1 MVLGTAACSACSDN
15 KNNEDVITMVLE
27 SYYSDNNASLTI
39 YTFNEGDEI
48 SIDYGNGYTPI
59 VISTKLEED
68 HNGISIRDGIKYGYI
83 LKYTFPDKGE
93 HTITI
98 KGNISG
104 LDCSYNPLTSLD
116 ISKCTAL
123 AYLSCWNNQLTS
135 LDINKNTALIELDC
149 EGNRLTSLD
158 VSKNT
163 KLTAL
168 RCAYNQLTSLDVTKN
183 TELTSLSCSH
193 NQLTSLDVSKN
204 TALICLTCFDNQLT
218 SLDISKNTALTRLG
232 CGDNELTSL
241 DVTQNTALTE
251 LYCYGNQ
258 LTSLD
263 VTKNTALTELNC
275 SENPFTAE
283 EMNKI
288 YETLPNVGY
297 DENGKPQGI
306 LNCDP
311 LGNWSIAEK
320 KGWEVSFYNEFNRL
334 FTSFHL

>member
-1 MVLGTAACSACSDN
+1 MKHLLYLLLAILGTAAFTACSDN
-15 KNNEDVITMVLE
+15 KNNEGVITMVVE
-27 SYYSDNNASLTI
+27 SYYNGNYDSLTI

-48 SIDYGNGYTPI
+48 SIDYGNGYAPI

-83 LKYTFPDKGE
+83 LKYTFPNKGE

-104 LDCSYNPLTSLD
+104 LDCSTNPSTSLD

-135 LDINKNTALIELDC
+135 LDI
-149 EGNRLTSLD
+149 
-158 VSKNT
+158 
-163 KLTAL
+163 
-168 RCAYNQLTSLDVTKN
+168 
-183 TELTSLSCSH
+183 
-193 NQLTSLDVSKN
+193 
-204 TALICLTCFDNQLT
+204 
-218 SLDISKNTALTRLG
+218 SKNTALTR
-232 CGDNELTSL
+232 
-241 DVTQNTALTE
+241 
-251 LYCYGNQ
+251 
-258 LTSLD
+258 
-263 VTKNTALTELNC
+263 LNC

>member
-1 MVLGTAACSACSDN
+1 MKHLVYLMLIVLGTAAFTACSDN
-15 KNNEDVITMVLE
+15 KNNEGVITMVLE
-27 SYYSDNNASLTI
+27 SYYNGNYDSLTI

-48 SIDYGNGYTPI
+48 SIDYGNGYAPI

-83 LKYTFPDKGE
+83 LKYTFPDEGE

-104 LDCSYNPLTSLD
+104 LDCSTNPLTSLD

-123 AYLSCWNNQLTS
+123 AYLNCWDNQLTS
-135 LDINKNTALIELDC
+135 LDISKNTALIELDC
-149 EGNRLTSLD
+149 YG
-158 VSKNT
+158 
-163 KLTAL
+163 
-168 RCAYNQLTSLDVTKN
+168 
-183 TELTSLSCSH
+183 
-193 NQLTSLDVSKN
+193 
-204 TALICLTCFDNQLT
+204 NQLT

-232 CGDNELTSL
+232 CGDNELISL
-241 DVTQNTALTE
+241 DITKNTALDF
-251 LYCYGNQ
+251 LACFGNP

-263 VTKNTALTELNC
+263 ISKNTALTELNC

>member
-1 MVLGTAACSACSDN
+1 MKHLLYLLLAILSIAACSDN
-15 KNNEDVITMVLE
+15 KNNEGVITMVVE
-27 SYYSDNNASLTI
+27 SYYSGNYDSLTI

-48 SIDYGNGYTPI
+48 SIDYGNGYAPI
-59 VISTKLEED
+59 AISTKLEED
-68 HNGISIRDGIKYGYI
+68 HNGLHISDEIKYGYVS
-83 LKYTFPDKGE
+83 KYTFPDKGKY
-93 HTITI
+93 TITI

-104 LDCSYNPLTSLD
+104 LDCSYNPLASLD

-123 AYLSCWNNQLTS
+123 AYLNCWYNQLTS
-135 LDINKNTALIELDC
+135 LDISKNTALIELDC
-149 EGNRLTSLD
+149 SENQLTSLD

-163 KLTAL
+163 AL
-168 RCAYNQLTSLDVTKN
+168 DYLACGG
-183 TELTSLSCSH
+183 

-241 DVTQNTALTE
+241 DITKNTALDF
-251 LYCYGNQ
+251 LACFGNP

-263 VTKNTALTELNC
+263 ISKNTALTELKC

>member
-1 MVLGTAACSACSDN
+1 MKHLLYLLLAILSIAACSDN
-15 KNNEDVITMVLE
+15 KNNEGVITMVVE
-27 SYYSDNNASLTI
+27 SYYSGNYDSLTI

-48 SIDYGNGYTPI
+48 SIDYGNGYAPI

-83 LKYTFPDKGE
+83 LKYTFPNKGE

-104 LDCSYNPLTSLD
+104 LDCSTNPSTSLD

-123 AYLSCWNNQLTS
+123 AYLNCWYNQLTS
-135 LDINKNTALIELDC
+135 LDISKNTALDYLAC
-149 EGNRLTSLD
+149 GGNQLTSLD

-163 KLTAL
+163 K
-168 RCAYNQLTSLDVTKN
+168 
-183 TELTSLSCSH
+183 LTSLSCSH

-218 SLDISKNTALTRLG
+218 SLDISKNTALT
-232 CGDNELTSL
+232 EL
-241 DVTQNTALTE
+241 
-251 LYCYGNQ
+251 
-258 LTSLD
+258 
-263 VTKNTALTELNC
+263 KC